1 MKSKNFGFL
10 MNKASLNS
18 SVMSI
23 ADKLSASLVSLAYS
37 QSPVGLIASLF
48 CATTI
53 LIGMHTS
60 ENKTL
65 LGIWFGFFLIV
76 TLFRSI
82 LATLYKARSQTDNR
96 TVFWRN
102 LFVFGAF
109 MGGMSWGLTGTF
121 LFPYDNVD
129 QQILI
134 VFILAGTTAGAVPVL
149 SSVLGA
155 ALAFIIP
162 ALLPLVLNLFYHQ
175 WNMLFDASVAV
186 YMMYLV
192 VLAKKMHDTIKS
204 AVSLQFE
211 NNILLNN
218 LSEAKNQLE
227 IINKKLEQ
235 VATHDPLTNVA
246 NRNLFSTYFDESIE
260 RAKKNRRILALLYM
274 DLDGF
279 KSINDTHGHHIGDQL
294 LLVLVDRLEEFFD
307 TMDVVARLGGD
318 EFSVILEN
326 VVDPSEVAKIARR
339 ICHAL
344 AEPVT
349 INKIDLHVTA
359 SIGIAVYPI
368 DGDSA
373 ETLLTIA
380 DKAMYYVKEHGGN
393 NFRFN
398 VTLLAD

>member
-1 MKSKNFGFL
+1 
-10 MNKASLNS
+10 
-18 SVMSI
+18 
-23 ADKLSASLVSLAYS
+23 
-37 QSPVGLIASLF
+37 
-48 CATTI
+48 
-53 LIGMHTS
+53 
-60 ENKTL
+60 
-65 LGIWFGFFLIV
+65 
-76 TLFRSI
+76 
-82 LATLYKARSQTDNR
+82 
-96 TVFWRN
+96 
-102 LFVFGAF
+102 
-109 MGGMSWGLTGTF
+109 
-121 LFPYDNVD
+121 
-129 QQILI
+129 
-134 VFILAGTTAGAVPVL
+134 L